1 MIVDI
6 VHCAVYFRYI
16 DIIIH
21 CHMHISLEKVH
32 EMAFACKAGICYLIQ
47 GELFSRFSCIYW
59 MAESTGVLGLQQV
72 LKGLG
77 DFSGQK
83 KDQFINIE
91 VGNGDVIDL
100 VIVHLI
106 GDPLDA
112 GQKLRG
118 KVLLQILP
126 GFGGNVV

>member
-1 MIVDI
+1 M
-6 VHCAVYFRYI
+6 
-16 DIIIH
+16 
-21 CHMHISLEKVH
+21 
-32 EMAFACKAGICYLIQ
+32 
-47 GELFSRFSCIYW
+47 
-59 MAESTGVLGLQQV
+59 LGLQQV

-112 GQKLRG
+112 GQKLMFFRYTQG
-118 KVLLQILP
+118 YVYSKSVAQL
-126 GFGGNVV
+126 